1 MFWVVAWL
9 TGVYMLTR
17 FGENV
22 HNHNIHE
29 KVPMELNIENF
40 AKIKSAKI
48 KLDGITA
55 IAGLNDTGK
64 STVGKILYGI
74 FSAVANI
81 DKSVVQAKKRNIQQE
96 LVLLLQQYMQNSH
109 GKISQSAFRFILNFL
124 DGLTAAENKKD
135 AVDAF
140 LYDLETRQKEFEITY
155 NEDLKTQITE
165 SIRKVLSIPDEKVA
179 QSVVSLAFQKIFNER
194 INNIDNPDADATVGL
209 LVKNRPI
216 ELVFRDDSLESMR
229 REISLVNSA
238 TYIDNPFVLDRLN
251 QLTIYENR
259 ESPWVRDLT
268 NKLRSL
274 NEEKL
279 NKAIEDEALSRM
291 IVSEGLQK
299 ILDELDEVAPG
310 SIDNTH
316 DGYLYRR
323 EKSGKALSV
332 NSLSTG
338 LKAFA
343 IIKCLLLNQGLKERD
358 VLILDEPEV
367 HLHPEWQLRY
377 AEIIVLLQKTFNL
390 TVVVTTH
397 SSHFLEAL
405 DLYSKI
411 HKTSDVC
418 SYYFASCIQDSDL
431 VSFENVTGQLEKIYS
446 NLVQPSFLI
455 DEIKE
460 KYGVE

>member
-1 MFWVVAWL
+1 
-9 TGVYMLTR
+9 MLIR
-17 FGENV
+17 FEGNENDQ
-22 HNHNIHE
+22 NFHE
-29 KVPMELNIENF
+29 KTPMELSIENF
-40 AKIKSAKI
+40 AKIKTARI

-64 STVGKILYGI
+64 STVGKILYGM
-74 FSAVANI
+74 FSAIANI
-81 DKSVVQAKKRNIQQE
+81 DKSVVLAKKRSIQQE
-96 LVLLLQQYMQNSH
+96 LNSLLHQNNLNSH
-109 GKISQSAFRFILNFL
+109 GSISQSAFRYTREFIDDLVVS
-124 DGLTAAENKKD
+124 ENKTD
-135 AVDAF
+135 ALDAY
-140 LYDLETRQKEFEITY
+140 LRNLEERQKEFEITY

-194 INNIDNPDADATVGL
+194 INNIDNPDADAVVGL
-209 LVKNRPI
+209 LVKNRNI
-216 ELVFRDDSLESMR
+216 ELVFKDDSLESMR

-299 ILDELDEVAPG
+299 VLDELNEIAPG
-310 SIDNTH
+310 FIVNTPI
-316 DGYLYRR
+316 GYLYRR
-323 EKSGKALSV
+323 KKGETALSV

-343 IIKCLLLNQGLKERD
+343 IIKSILLNQGLKERD
-358 VLILDEPEV
+358 VLVLDEPEV
-367 HLHPEWQLRY
+367 HLHPEWQLRF

-390 TVVVTTH
+390 TIVVTTH

-418 SYYFASCIQDSDL
+418 SYYFASCSQDSGL
-431 VSFENVTGQLEKIYS
+431 ASFENVTGQLEKIYS

>member
-1 MFWVVAWL
+1 
-9 TGVYMLTR
+9 MLIR
-17 FGENV
+17 FEGNENDQ
-22 HNHNIHE
+22 NFHE
-29 KVPMELNIENF
+29 KTPMELSIENF
-40 AKIKSAKI
+40 AKIKTARI

-64 STVGKILYGI
+64 STVGKILYGM
-74 FSAVANI
+74 FSAIANI
-81 DKSVVQAKKRNIQQE
+81 DKSVVLAKKRSIQQE
-96 LVLLLQQYMQNSH
+96 LNSLLHQNNLNSH
-109 GKISQSAFRFILNFL
+109 GSISQSAFRYTREFIDDLVVS
-124 DGLTAAENKKD
+124 ENKTD
-135 AVDAF
+135 ALDAY
-140 LYDLETRQKEFEITY
+140 LRNLEERQKEFEITY
-155 NEDLKTQITE
+155 NEDLRTQITE

-259 ESPWVRDLT
+259 EAPWVRNLT
-268 NKLRSL
+268 NKLISL
-274 NEEKL
+274 NEKKKNEAL
-279 NKAIEDEALSRM
+279 EDEALSRM

-343 IIKCLLLNQGLKERD
+343 IIKRLLLNQGLKERD

-367 HLHPEWQLRY
+367 HLHPKWQLKY

-390 TVVVTTH
+390 TIVVTTH

-411 HKTSDVC
+411 HKTSDIC
-418 SYYFASCIQDSDL
+418 SYYFASCSEDSGL
-431 VSFENVTGQLEKIYS
+431 ASFENVTGQLEKIYS

>member
-1 MFWVVAWL
+1 
-9 TGVYMLTR
+9 MLIR
-17 FGENV
+17 FEGKENS
-22 HNHNIHE
+22 HNLHE
-29 KVPMELNIENF
+29 KTPMELSIENF

-81 DKSVVQAKKRNIQQE
+81 DKSVVQAKKRNIRQE
-96 LVLLLQQYMQNSH
+96 IISLLLQNNLNSH
-109 GKISQSAFRFILNFL
+109 GNISQSVFRYTLDFIDMLVSS
-124 DGLTAAENKKD
+124 ENKEE
-135 AVDAF
+135 AVDSY
-140 LYDLETRQKEFEITY
+140 LRDLEKRQKEFEITC
-155 NEDLKTQITE
+155 NEDLKTQIAE
-165 SIRKVLSIPDEKVA
+165 SIKKVLSIPDEKVA

-194 INNIDNPDADATVGL
+194 INNIDNPDADAIVGL
-209 LVKNRPI
+209 LVKNRYV
-216 ELVFRDDSLESMR
+216 ELVFKDDSLESMR

-251 QLTIYENR
+251 QWNVYENR

-268 NKLRSL
+268 KKLISL
-274 NEEKL
+274 NEMDR
-279 NKAIEDEALSRM
+279 NKPIEDEALSRM

-299 ILDELDEVAPG
+299 ILDELDEIAPG

-316 DGYLYRR
+316 DGYLYRKKKGGR
-323 EKSGKALSV
+323 ALSV

-338 LKAFA
+338 LKSFA
-343 IIKCLLLNQGLKERD
+343 IIKRLLLNQGLKERD

-367 HLHPEWQLRY
+367 HLHPEWQLKY

-390 TVVVTTH
+390 TIIVTTH

-411 HKTSDVC
+411 HKTNDVC

-460 KYGVE
+460 KNGVE

>member
-1 MFWVVAWL
+1 
-9 TGVYMLTR
+9 
-17 FGENV
+17 
-22 HNHNIHE
+22 
-29 KVPMELNIENF
+29 MELSIENF
-40 AKIKSAKI
+40 AKIKTARI

-64 STVGKILYGI
+64 STVGKILYGM
-74 FSAVANI
+74 FSAIANI
-81 DKSVVQAKKRNIQQE
+81 DKSVVLAKKRSIQQE
-96 LVLLLQQYMQNSH
+96 LNSLLHQNNLNSH
-109 GKISQSAFRFILNFL
+109 GSISQSAFRYTREFIDDLVVS
-124 DGLTAAENKKD
+124 ENKTD
-135 AVDAF
+135 ALDAY
-140 LYDLETRQKEFEITY
+140 LRNLEERQKEFEITY

-259 ESPWVRDLT
+259 EAPWVRNLT
-268 NKLRSL
+268 NKLISL
-274 NEEKL
+274 NEKKKNEAL
-279 NKAIEDEALSRM
+279 EDEALSRM

-343 IIKCLLLNQGLKERD
+343 IIKRLLLNQGLKERD

-367 HLHPEWQLRY
+367 HLHPKWQLKY

-411 HKTSDVC
+411 HKTSDIC
-418 SYYFASCIQDSDL
+418 SYYFASCIRDSDL

>member
-1 MFWVVAWL
+1 
-9 TGVYMLTR
+9 MLIR
-17 FGENV
+17 FEGNENDQ
-22 HNHNIHE
+22 NFHE
-29 KVPMELNIENF
+29 KTPMELSIENF

-64 STVGKILYGI
+64 STVGKILYGM
-74 FSAVANI
+74 FSAIANI
-81 DKSVVQAKKRNIQQE
+81 DKSVVLAKKRSIQQE

-251 QLTIYENR
+251 QWNVYENR
-259 ESPWVRDLT
+259 ETPWVRDLT
-268 NKLRSL
+268 KKLISL
-274 NEEKL
+274 NEMNR
-279 NKAIEDEALSRM
+279 NKPIEDEALSRM
-291 IVSEGLQK
+291 IVGEGLQK
-299 ILDELDEVAPG
+299 ILDELDKIAPG

-316 DGYLYRR
+316 DGYLYR
-323 EKSGKALSV
+323 KKKGGKALSV

-343 IIKCLLLNQGLKERD
+343 IIKSILLNQGLKERD
-358 VLILDEPEV
+358 VLVLDEPEV
-367 HLHPEWQLRY
+367 HLHPEWQLKY

-390 TVVVTTH
+390 TIVVTTH
-397 SSHFLEAL
+397 SPHFLEAL

-411 HKTSDVC
+411 HKTSDIC
-418 SYYFASCIQDSDL
+418 SYYFASCSQDSDL
-431 VSFENVTGQLEKIYS
+431 ASFENVTGQLEKIYS

>member
-1 MFWVVAWL
+1 
-9 TGVYMLTR
+9 MLTR

-29 KVPMELNIENF
+29 KAPMELSIENF

-74 FSAVANI
+74 FSAVADI
-81 DKSVVQAKKRNIQQE
+81 DRSVVQAKKRNIRKE
-96 LVLLLQQYMQNSH
+96 IVSLLHQNNLNSY
-109 GKISQSAFRFILNFL
+109 GSISQSAFRYTLDFIDELVASDNR
-124 DGLTAAENKKD
+124 KD
-135 AVDAF
+135 AVDSY
-140 LYDLETRQKEFEITY
+140 LQNLEKKQKEFEITY

-165 SIRKVLSIPDEKVA
+165 SIRKVLSILDEKVA
-179 QSVVSLAFQKIFNER
+179 QSVVSLAFQRIFNKR
-194 INNIDNPDADATVGL
+194 INNIDNPDADAIVGL
-209 LVKNRPI
+209 LVKNKHV
-216 ELVFRDDSLESMR
+216 ELVFKDDSLESMR

-251 QLTIYENR
+251 QWNVYENR
-259 ESPWVRDLT
+259 EAPWVRDLT
-268 NKLRSL
+268 KKLISL
-274 NEEKL
+274 NEMNR
-279 NKAIEDEALSRM
+279 NKPIEDEALSRM

-343 IIKCLLLNQGLKERD
+343 IIKRLLLNQGLKERD
-358 VLILDEPEV
+358 VLVLDEPEV

>member
-1 MFWVVAWL
+1 
-9 TGVYMLTR
+9 MLIR
-17 FGENV
+17 FEGNENDQ
-22 HNHNIHE
+22 NFHE
-29 KVPMELNIENF
+29 KTPMELSIENF
-40 AKIKSAKI
+40 AKIKTARI

-64 STVGKILYGI
+64 STVGKILYGM
-74 FSAVANI
+74 FSAIANI
-81 DKSVVQAKKRNIQQE
+81 DKSVVLAKKRSIQQE
-96 LVLLLQQYMQNSH
+96 LNSLLHQNNLNSH
-109 GKISQSAFRFILNFL
+109 GSISQSAFRYTREFIDDLVVS
-124 DGLTAAENKKD
+124 ENKTD
-135 AVDAF
+135 ALDAY
-140 LYDLETRQKEFEITY
+140 LRNLEERQKEFEITY

-259 ESPWVRDLT
+259 EAPWVRNLT
-268 NKLRSL
+268 NKLISL
-274 NEEKL
+274 NEKKKNEAL
-279 NKAIEDEALSRM
+279 EDEALSRM

-343 IIKCLLLNQGLKERD
+343 IIKRLLLNQGLKERD

-367 HLHPEWQLRY
+367 HLHPKWQLKY

-418 SYYFASCIQDSDL
+418 SYYFASCIQNSDL

>member
-1 MFWVVAWL
+1 
-9 TGVYMLTR
+9 MLTR

-64 STVGKILYGI
+64 STVGKILYGM
-74 FSAVANI
+74 FSAIANI
-81 DKSVVQAKKRNIQQE
+81 DKSVVLAKKRSIQQE
-96 LVLLLQQYMQNSH
+96 LNSLLHQNNLNSH
-109 GKISQSAFRFILNFL
+109 GSISQSAFRYTREFIDDLVVSEKKTDAL
-124 DGLTAAENKKD
+124 DAYLRN
-135 AVDAF
+135 
-140 LYDLETRQKEFEITY
+140 LEERQKEFEITY

-259 ESPWVRDLT
+259 EAPWVRNLT
-268 NKLRSL
+268 NKLISL
-274 NEEKL
+274 NEKKKNEAL
-279 NKAIEDEALSRM
+279 EDEALSRM

-299 ILDELDEVAPG
+299 VLDELNEIAPG
-310 SIDNTH
+310 FIVNTPI
-316 DGYLYRR
+316 GYLYRR
-323 EKSGKALSV
+323 KKGETALSV

-343 IIKCLLLNQGLKERD
+343 IIKSILLNQGLKERD
-358 VLILDEPEV
+358 VLVLDEPEV

-411 HKTSDVC
+411 HKTSNVC

>member
-1 MFWVVAWL
+1 
-9 TGVYMLTR
+9 MLTR

-29 KVPMELNIENF
+29 KTPMELSIENF

-64 STVGKILYGI
+64 STVGKILYGM
-74 FSAVANI
+74 FSAIANI
-81 DKSVVQAKKRNIQQE
+81 DKSVVLAKKRSIQQE
-96 LVLLLQQYMQNSH
+96 LNSLLHQNNLNSH
-109 GKISQSAFRFILNFL
+109 GSISQSAFRYTREFIDDLVVS
-124 DGLTAAENKKD
+124 ENKTD
-135 AVDAF
+135 ALDAY
-140 LYDLETRQKEFEITY
+140 LRNLEERQKEFEITC

-165 SIRKVLSIPDEKVA
+165 LIRKVLSIPDEKAA

-194 INNIDNPDADATVGL
+194 INNIDNPDADAIVKL
-209 LVKNRPI
+209 LVKNRYV
-216 ELVFRDDSLESMR
+216 ELVFKDDSLEFMR

-251 QLTIYENR
+251 QWTVYENR

-268 NKLRSL
+268 YKLIPL
-274 NEEKL
+274 NEMNR
-279 NKAIEDEALSRM
+279 NKPIEDEALSRM
-291 IVSEGLQK
+291 IVGEGLQK
-299 ILDELDEVAPG
+299 ILDELDKITPG

-316 DGYLYRR
+316 DGYLYR
-323 EKSGKALSV
+323 KKKGGKALSV

-338 LKAFA
+338 IKVFA
-343 IIKCLLLNQGLKERD
+343 IIKRLLLNQGLKERD
-358 VLILDEPEV
+358 VLVLDEPEV
-367 HLHPEWQLRY
+367 HLHPEWQLKY

-390 TVVVTTH
+390 TIVVTTH

-418 SYYFASCIQDSDL
+418 SYYFASCGQDSDL

>member
-1 MFWVVAWL
+1 
-9 TGVYMLTR
+9 MLIR
-17 FGENV
+17 FEGNENDQ
-22 HNHNIHE
+22 NFHE
-29 KVPMELNIENF
+29 KTPMELSIENF
-40 AKIKSAKI
+40 AKIKTARI

-64 STVGKILYGI
+64 STVGKILYGM
-74 FSAVANI
+74 FSAIANI
-81 DKSVVQAKKRNIQQE
+81 DKSVVLAKKRSIQQE
-96 LVLLLQQYMQNSH
+96 LNSLLHQNNLNSH
-109 GKISQSAFRFILNFL
+109 GSISQSAFRYTREFIDDLVVS
-124 DGLTAAENKKD
+124 ENKTD
-135 AVDAF
+135 ALDAY
-140 LYDLETRQKEFEITY
+140 LRNLEKRQKEFEITY

-259 ESPWVRDLT
+259 EAPWVRNLT
-268 NKLRSL
+268 NKLISL
-274 NEEKL
+274 NEKKKNEAL
-279 NKAIEDEALSRM
+279 EDEALSRM

-343 IIKCLLLNQGLKERD
+343 IIKRLLLNQGLKERD

-367 HLHPEWQLRY
+367 HLHPKWQLKY

-411 HKTSDVC
+411 HKTSDIC
-418 SYYFASCIQDSDL
+418 SYYFASCIRDSDL

>member
-1 MFWVVAWL
+1 MII
-9 TGVYMLTR
+9 R
-17 FGENV
+17 FEGNENDQ
-22 HNHNIHE
+22 NFHE
-29 KVPMELNIENF
+29 KTPMELSIENF
-40 AKIKSAKI
+40 AKIKTARI

-64 STVGKILYGI
+64 STVGKILYGM
-74 FSAVANI
+74 FSAIANI
-81 DKSVVQAKKRNIQQE
+81 DKSVVLAKKRSIQQE
-96 LVLLLQQYMQNSH
+96 LNSLLHQNNLNSH
-109 GKISQSAFRFILNFL
+109 GSISQSAFRYTREFIDDLVVS
-124 DGLTAAENKKD
+124 ENKTD
-135 AVDAF
+135 ALDAY
-140 LYDLETRQKEFEITY
+140 LRNLEERQKEFEITY

-216 ELVFRDDSLESMR
+216 ELVFRDDSLEFMR

-251 QLTIYENR
+251 QLTVYENR
-259 ESPWVRDLT
+259 EAPWVRNLT
-268 NKLRSL
+268 NKLISL
-274 NEEKL
+274 NEKKKNEAL
-279 NKAIEDEALSRM
+279 EDEALSRM
-291 IVSEGLQK
+291 IVREGLQK

-343 IIKCLLLNQGLKERD
+343 IIKRLLLNQGLKERD

-367 HLHPEWQLRY
+367 HLHPKWQLKY

-390 TVVVTTH
+390 TIVVTTH

-411 HKTSDVC
+411 HKTSDIC

>member
-1 MFWVVAWL
+1 M
-9 TGVYMLTR
+9 
-17 FGENV
+17 
-22 HNHNIHE
+22 
-29 KVPMELNIENF
+29 
-40 AKIKSAKI
+40 
-48 KLDGITA
+48 DGITA

-74 FSAVANI
+74 FSVVADI
-81 DKSVVQAKKRNIQQE
+81 DKSVVQAKKRNIRKE
-96 LVLLLQQYMQNSH
+96 IVSLLHQNNLNSY
-109 GKISQSAFRFILNFL
+109 GSISQSAFRYTLDFIDELVASDNR
-124 DGLTAAENKKD
+124 KD
-135 AVDAF
+135 AVDSY
-140 LYDLETRQKEFEITY
+140 LQNLEKKQKEFEITCS
-155 NEDLKTQITE
+155 EDLKSQIKE
-165 SIRKVLSIPDEKVA
+165 SISKVLSIPDEKVA

-194 INNIDNPDADATVGL
+194 INNIDYPDADAIVRL
-209 LVKNRPI
+209 LLKKRYV
-216 ELVFRDDSLESMR
+216 ELVFKDDSLESMR

-259 ESPWVRDLT
+259 EAPWVRDLT
-268 NKLRSL
+268 YKLIPL
-274 NEEKL
+274 NENGR
-279 NKAIEDEALSRM
+279 NKALEDEALSRM
-291 IVSEGLQK
+291 IISEGLQN
-299 ILDELDEVAPG
+299 ILDELDKIAPG

-316 DGYLYRR
+316 DGYLYKKKKG
-323 EKSGKALSV
+323 EKALSV

-338 LKAFA
+338 IKVFA
-343 IIKCLLLNQGLKERD
+343 IIKRLLLNQGLKERD
-358 VLILDEPEV
+358 VLVLDEPEV

-390 TVVVTTH
+390 TIVVTTH

-411 HKTSDVC
+411 HKTSDIC
-418 SYYFASCIQDSDL
+418 SYYFASCSQDSGL
-431 VSFENVTGQLEKIYS
+431 ASFENVTGQLEKIYS

>member
-1 MFWVVAWL
+1 
-9 TGVYMLTR
+9 MLIR
-17 FGENV
+17 FEGNENDQ
-22 HNHNIHE
+22 NFHE
-29 KVPMELNIENF
+29 KMPMELSIENF
-40 AKIKSAKI
+40 AKIKTARI

-64 STVGKILYGI
+64 STVGKILYGM
-74 FSAVANI
+74 FSAIANI
-81 DKSVVQAKKRNIQQE
+81 DKSVVLAKKRSIQQE
-96 LVLLLQQYMQNSH
+96 LNSLLHQNNLNSH
-109 GKISQSAFRFILNFL
+109 GSISQSAFRYTREFIDDLVVS
-124 DGLTAAENKKD
+124 ENKTD
-135 AVDAF
+135 ALDAY
-140 LYDLETRQKEFEITY
+140 LRNLEERQKEFEITY
-155 NEDLKTQITE
+155 NEDLKTQIKE
-165 SIRKVLSIPDEKVA
+165 SISKVLSIPDEKVA

-299 ILDELDEVAPG
+299 VLDELNEIAPG
-310 SIDNTH
+310 FIVNTPI
-316 DGYLYRR
+316 GYLYRR
-323 EKSGKALSV
+323 KKGETALSV

-343 IIKCLLLNQGLKERD
+343 IIKSILLNQGLKERD
-358 VLILDEPEV
+358 VLVLDEPEV
-367 HLHPEWQLRY
+367 HLHPEWQLRF

>member
-1 MFWVVAWL
+1 
-9 TGVYMLTR
+9 MLIR
-17 FGENV
+17 FEGNENDQ
-22 HNHNIHE
+22 NFHE
-29 KVPMELNIENF
+29 KTPMELSIENF
-40 AKIKSAKI
+40 AKIKTARI

-64 STVGKILYGI
+64 STVGKILYGM
-74 FSAVANI
+74 FSAIANI
-81 DKSVVQAKKRNIQQE
+81 DKSVVLAKKRSIQQE
-96 LVLLLQQYMQNSH
+96 LNSLLHQNNLNSH
-109 GKISQSAFRFILNFL
+109 GSISQSAFRYTREFIDDLVVS
-124 DGLTAAENKKD
+124 ENKTD
-135 AVDAF
+135 ALDAY
-140 LYDLETRQKEFEITY
+140 LRNLEERQKEFEITY

-259 ESPWVRDLT
+259 EAPWVRNLT
-268 NKLRSL
+268 NKLISL
-274 NEEKL
+274 NEKKKNEAL
-279 NKAIEDEALSRM
+279 EDEALSRM

-343 IIKCLLLNQGLKERD
+343 IIKRLLLNQGLKERD

-367 HLHPEWQLRY
+367 HLHPKWQLKY

>member
-1 MFWVVAWL
+1 
-9 TGVYMLTR
+9 MLTR

-64 STVGKILYGI
+64 STVGKVLYGI
-74 FSAVANI
+74 FSAIANI
-81 DKSVVQAKKRNIQQE
+81 DKSVVQAKKRNIRQE
-96 LVLLLQQYMQNSH
+96 LTSFLHQNSLNSH
-109 GKISQSAFRFILNFL
+109 GSISQSAFRYTLEFIDDLVVS
-124 DGLTAAENKKD
+124 ENKTD
-135 AVDAF
+135 ALDAY
-140 LYDLETRQKEFEITY
+140 LRNLEERQKEFEITY

-194 INNIDNPDADATVGL
+194 INNIDNPDADAIVGL
-209 LVKNRPI
+209 LVKNRNI
-216 ELVFRDDSLESMR
+216 ELVFKDDSLESMR

-274 NEEKL
+274 NEEKI

-299 ILDELDEVAPG
+299 VLDELNEIAPG
-310 SIDNTH
+310 FIVNTPI
-316 DGYLYRR
+316 GYLYRR
-323 EKSGKALSV
+323 KKGETALSV

-343 IIKCLLLNQGLKERD
+343 IIKSILLNQGLKERD
-358 VLILDEPEV
+358 VLVLDEPEV

-418 SYYFASCIQDSDL
+418 SYYFASCSPDTNL